1 MPFGEKLYQLR
12 RKEGLSQEKLAE
24 MIDVSR
30 QAISKW
36 EQGTVIPDTSNLVKL
51 CNFFD
56 VPLEYLTDENCEDS
70 RDPKRKHISDFT
82 LIVVGSV
89 IILASIIMAYPMQ
102 IVDFKI
108 HGESFT
114 YALIYVLK
122 FPLNITLAV
131 GVILSIVG
139 AYRIVKRGKKQ

>member
-1 MPFGEKLYQLR
+1 MARSYTK
-12 RKEGLSQEKLAE
+12 
-24 MIDVSR
+24 
-30 QAISKW
+30 
-36 EQGTVIPDTSNLVKL
+36 
-51 CNFFD
+51 
-56 VPLEYLTDENCEDS
+56 
-70 RDPKRKHISDFT
+70 DPKRKHISDFT
-82 LIVVGSV
+82 LFVVGSV
-89 IILASIIMAYPMQ
+89 IIVASIIMAYPMQ

-114 YALIYVLK
+114 NALIYVLK